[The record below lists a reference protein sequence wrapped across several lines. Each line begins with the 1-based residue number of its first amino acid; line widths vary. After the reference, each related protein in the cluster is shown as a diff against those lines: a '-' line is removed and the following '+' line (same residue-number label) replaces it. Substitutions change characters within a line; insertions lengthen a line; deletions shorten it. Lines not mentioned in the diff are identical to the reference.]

1 MKIKM
6 KNKEDFNK
14 KDKANIL
21 IAFYN
26 DDGFIDKENIFFRK
40 DIEIKETDID
50 NISGIFTTKEI
61 FDIKPKNYSSFIPSW
76 GGYVF
81 EYFEHGAIVQFS
93 ESYNAMIYISKK
105 PYEDMKKAFF
115 NALSSDLQ
123 TEIKRLKKELTKT
136 KKKIKIFNELKN

>member
-26 DDGFIDKENIFFRK
+26 DNGFIDKENVFFRK

-61 FDIKPKNYSSFIPSW
+61 LNIKPKNCSGFIP
-76 GGYVF
+76 GCGYVF
-81 EYFEHGAIVQFS
+81 EYFEHGAVAQFS

-115 NALSSDLQ
+115 NDLNDDLQ
-123 TEIKRLKKELTKT
+123 TEIKKLKQELTKT
-136 KKKIKIFNELKN
+136 KKQIKIFNELKN

>member
-1 MKIKM
+1 M

-26 DDGFIDKENIFFRK
+26 DNGFIDKENVFFRK

-61 FDIKPKNYSSFIPSW
+61 FDIKPKNYSGFIPSW
-76 GGYVF
+76 EGYVF
-81 EYFEHGAIVQFS
+81 EYFEHGAVAQFS

-115 NALSSDLQ
+115 NDLSDDLQ
-123 TEIKRLKKELTKT
+123 NEIKRLEKRINKNKKQIE
-136 KKKIKIFNELKN
+136 IFNELKN